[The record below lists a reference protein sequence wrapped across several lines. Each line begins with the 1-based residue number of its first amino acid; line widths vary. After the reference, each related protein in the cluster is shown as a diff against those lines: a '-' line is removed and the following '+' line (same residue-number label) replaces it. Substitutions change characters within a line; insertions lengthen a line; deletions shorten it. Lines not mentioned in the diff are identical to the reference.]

1 MFKTGDTV
9 VHAAE
14 GICRIEGVAK
24 KTFDGKTD
32 EYYVLK
38 AVGDERS
45 TVYIPV
51 ETVRLNPKIRLVL
64 TKEQIREII
73 ALIPE
78 QEPIKCEND
87 NARRKRFREILS
99 GGSCAEIAQ
108 LIGTIHGMKKQ
119 IRQSG
124 KKPKVTDER
133 IIRETEGSV
142 CGEFAYALGIAP
154 DQVLFYI
161 EKELSEAV

>member
-14 GICRIEGVAK
+14 GICRIEGVEK

-32 EYYVLK
+32 EYYVLR

-64 TKEQIREII
+64 TKTQIHEII
-73 ALIPE
+73 GLIPA

-87 NARRKRFREILS
+87 NTRRKRFREILS
-99 GGSCAEIAQ
+99 GGNCAEIAQ

-133 IIRETEGSV
+133 IIRETESSV
-142 CGEFAYALGIAP
+142 CGEFSYTLGIP
-154 DQVLFYI
+154 PEDVPFYI
-161 EKELSEAV
+161 EKGLGKC

>member
-1 MFKTGDTV
+1 MFKTGDAV

-14 GICRIEGVAK
+14 GICRIEGVTE

-32 EYYVLK
+32 EYYVLR
-38 AVGDERS
+38 AVENERS

-51 ETVRLNPKIRLVL
+51 EAVRLNPKIRLVL
-64 TKEQIREII
+64 TKAQIQEII
-73 ALIPE
+73 GLMPA

-99 GGSCAEIAQ
+99 GGSCTEIAR
-108 LIGTIHGMKKQ
+108 LIVTIRDMKNR

-142 CGEFAYALGIAP
+142 CGELSYALGIP
-154 DQVLFYI
+154 PEEVPFYI
-161 EKELSEAV
+161 EKGLDAAG

>member
-14 GICRIEGVAK
+14 GICRIEGVEE

-32 EYYVLK
+32 EYYVLR
-38 AVGDERS
+38 AVENERS

-64 TKEQIREII
+64 TKAQIQEII
-73 ALIPE
+73 GLIPA
-78 QEPIKCEND
+78 QEPLKCEND
-87 NARRKRFREILS
+87 NARRKRFREILL

-108 LIGTIHGMKKQ
+108 LISTIRGMKNQ

-124 KKPKVTDER
+124 KKPRVTDER
-133 IIRETEGSV
+133 IIRETESSV
-142 CGEFAYALGIAP
+142 CGEFAYALGIDP
-154 DQVLFYI
+154 PEVPLYI
-161 EKELSEAV
+161 EKELTAV